1 MKTILIDSTQCG
13 GGKTVNGIYPKLQ
26 FNIQNNIKTLLVLG
40 SVALQKQYQTKFP
53 QITLINTTNKAEDT
67 VLKSIMAAMKQGD
80 IVISITHQAYMMMK
94 WNNIR
99 YDYFVIQDEALA
111 NIFSETPIFTK
122 DETLVKVDWK
132 AHFEIQYDK
141 YQITMEQYDE
151 VNKYPRDVFYRM
163 DIIGTSDSTILNEKY
178 KRVTDT
184 NYTQYITPYDYKIMI
199 GESENKSESFNIYSL
214 LNESIFTGYQS
225 HYVAAAAFDKTP
237 QYWLFKKF
245 GYDMEVIKPFV
256 EHEGNV
262 HIHSY
267 SDPKFKWSNTKRKTN
282 KELLNTF
289 HNYVESKATGTVL
302 TLHNV
307 SEISS
312 INNSLA
318 LTHNVHGLNKPE
330 YTSCNDIVMAS
341 ALIYSSG
348 LKSFI
353 KQVLLEDMD
362 SKEQD
367 KLITHFASAYLFYQA
382 IMRCSLRT
390 REYNNQQVNV
400 FVLDHVTATALMDYI
415 YFTDVHAF
423 ELPVEKKES
432 NAISK
437 AEQNKRYRE
446 KQKALKKESGSFV

>member
-1 MKTILIDSTQCG
+1 MKTITIDSTQCG

-26 FNIQNNIKTLLVLG
+26 YLIQNNIKTLLVLG
-40 SVALQKQYQTKFP
+40 SVALQEQYQLQFP
-53 QITLINTTNKAEDT
+53 QITLINDKTKREPS
-67 VLKSIMAAMKQGD
+67 VLKSIMAAMQDGEQ
-80 IVISITHQAYMMMK
+80 VISITHQAYMMLR
-94 WNNIR
+94 WNEIR
-99 YDYFVIQDEALA
+99 YEYHVIQDEALG
-111 NIFSETPIFTK
+111 NVYSETSIYTK
-122 DETLVKVDWK
+122 DKTLVNVNWE
-132 AHFEIQYDK
+132 AHFEIQYDHD
-141 YQITMEQYDE
+141 QITIQQYDSIQ
-151 VNKYPRDVFYRM
+151 KYPRDVFYRM
-163 DIIGTSDSTILNEKY
+163 CIIRASDSSILNQDY

-199 GESENKSESFNIYSL
+199 NESDNDSESFNIYSL
-214 LNESIFTGYQS
+214 LNQSIFAGYQS

-245 GYDMEVIKPFV
+245 GYDMEVTKEFK
-256 EHEGNV
+256 EHEGNI

-267 SDPKFKWSNTKRKTN
+267 SDPKFKWSNTKRKANN
-282 KELLNTF
+282 KILNTF
-289 HNYVESKATGTVL
+289 HEYVESTATGNIL

-307 SEISS
+307 SEKQA

-330 YTSCNDIVMAS
+330 YTACNDIVMAS

-362 SKEQD
+362 QKEQD
-367 KLITHFASAYLFYQA
+367 KLITHFASAYLFYQG

-415 YFTDVHAF
+415 NFKDAHAF

-432 NAISK
+432 KALSKKEHDAI
-437 AEQNKRYRE
+437 YRE
-446 KQKALKKESGSFV
+446 KLKQKRREKLV